1 MPLQRTQAHPIT
13 VPVAVVSGGWR
24 VGVAGGAALC
34 LLVSACHLPVKSTPA
49 EPAAEIV
56 SDERAP
62 LEWARGESWFVLV
75 KRTCRTVSVYRR
87 GEWVRTYHHVSFGRN
102 AGDKLYEGD
111 RKTPLG
117 LYRMVGRRRHPRW
130 SRFILLDYPNV
141 RDLEVHRAADAKG
154 LVPRGPGSQIGI
166 HGSDEPILNEGGVDW
181 TYGCISLLDEDVR
194 DIYSTVPRGTLVL
207 IED

>member
-1 MPLQRTQAHPIT
+1 MPFQRALPRPIT
-13 VPVAVVSGGWR
+13 VFVAEVWGGWR
-24 VGVAGGAALC
+24 VGVALGAVALF
-34 LLVSACHLPVKSTPA
+34 LVSACHLPVKSATPVP
-49 EPAAEIV
+49 EPALV

-62 LEWARGESWFVLV
+62 LEWARGEDWFVLV

-87 GEWVRTYHHVSFGRN
+87 GARVRTYHHVSFGRN

-117 LYRMVGRRRHPRW
+117 RYRMAGRRRHPRW

-141 RDLEVHRAADAKG
+141 RDLEVHRAAAAKG
-154 LVPRGPGSQIGI
+154 LVTNGPGSQIGI

-181 TYGCISLLDEDVR
+181 TYGCISLLDADVR

>member
-1 MPLQRTQAHPIT
+1 MSSGVATRAAAPDNQRVAG
-13 VPVAVVSGGWR
+13 VRVGGVVAVTMVAW
-24 VGVAGGAALC
+24 VAGCALHAAPG
-34 LLVSACHLPVKSTPA
+34 V
-49 EPAAEIV
+49 EPAPV
-56 SDERAP
+56 RPTPDEQAP
-62 LEWARGESWFVLV
+62 LDWARSEDWFVLV
-75 KRTCRTVSVYRR
+75 KRSCRTVSVYRK
-87 GEWVRTYHHVSFGRN
+87 GDWVRTYHDVSFGRN
-102 AGDKLYEGD
+102 PGDKLHEGD

-141 RDLEVHRAADAKG
+141 RDLEVHQAADAAG

-166 HGSDEPILNEGGVDW
+166 HGSDEPILNRGGVDW

-194 DIYSTVPRGTLVL
+194 ELYSTVPPGTLVL

>member
-1 MPLQRTQAHPIT
+1 MALQPVFARPIT
-13 VPVAVVSGGWR
+13 VFVARFGGGWKAGVAV
-24 VGVAGGAALC
+24 GAISLAFA
-34 LLVSACHLPVKSTPA
+34 SACSMPVKSTRDRA
-49 EPAAEIV
+49 TAEIV

-62 LEWARGESWFVLV
+62 LEWARGENWFVVV

-87 GEWVRTYHHVSFGRN
+87 GEWMRTYHHVSFGRN
-102 AGDKLYEGD
+102 PGDKLHEGD

-117 LYRMVGRRRHPRW
+117 LYRMVGRRPHPRW

-141 RDLEVHRAADAKG
+141 RDLEVHREADAKG

-181 TYGCISLLDEDVR
+181 TYGCISLLDADVR
-194 DIYSTVPRGTLVL
+194 ELYSMVPRGTLVL

>member
-1 MPLQRTQAHPIT
+1 MVVGFRRLIATASVAGLTLVVGCH
-13 VPVAVVSGGWR
+13 VPVKETSPAVASKR
-24 VGVAGGAALC
+24 
-34 LLVSACHLPVKSTPA
+34 
-49 EPAAEIV
+49 V

-62 LEWARGESWFVLV
+62 LEWARHEEWFVLV
-75 KRTCRTVSVYRR
+75 KRTCRTLTVYRR
-87 GEWVRTYHHVSFGRN
+87 GEWVRTYHDVSFGRN
-102 AGDKLYEGD
+102 PGDKLYEGD

-141 RDLEVHRAADAKG
+141 RDLEVHAEADAKG
-154 LVPRGPGSQIGI
+154 LVPKGPGSQIGI
-166 HGSDEPILNEGGVDW
+166 HGSDEPILNRGGVDW

-194 DIYSTVPRGTLVL
+194 ELYATVPRGTLVL

>member
-1 MPLQRTQAHPIT
+1 MG
-13 VPVAVVSGGWR
+13 VPGGRWARGLGLVLWLGAVA
-24 VGVAGGAALC
+24 ACAFPAAR
-34 LLVSACHLPVKSTPA
+34 A
-49 EPAAEIV
+49 EPESAGV
-56 SDERAP
+56 LSPDERTP
-62 LEWARGESWFVLV
+62 LEWARGEEWFVLV
-75 KRTCRTVSVYRR
+75 KKSCRTVSVYER
-87 GEWVRTYHHVSFGRN
+87 GEWVRTYHDVSFGRN
-102 AGDKLYEGD
+102 PGDKLYEGD

-141 RDLEVHRAADAKG
+141 RDLEVHRAADARG

-166 HGSDEPILNEGGVDW
+166 HGSDEPILNRAGVDW

-194 DIYSTVPRGTLVL
+194 ELYSTVPPGTLVL